1 MAEYHEIGVGKHPP
15 HPAHPPG
22 RLPAVVHHRH
32 AQPAKIELRDIW
44 RTPGGHVRPVV
55 VPAHRVHRRI
65 PGKLVQDLGRAHV
78 PRVQDHIRPPQ
89 VRGHPER
96 ARLPPARRMRIGKD
110 DNPHPAILP
119 DRASGMTATARRT
132 PGQTR
137 RAGAAERYDLRH
149 AAGRAA
155 LPGLRPGWDRPV
167 KAKAPGGPGKLLEP
181 WFAPL
186 ALVNGSAVGLT
197 PILLPL
203 VAAKQGAR
211 HVGLVMG
218 TFNLGAFAAPV
229 TGGVADALHAHRL
242 LATLCA
248 ALSAVSLWLFPF
260 ANSPLQLLL
269 ALVNGAGF
277 AGAVTI
283 ANLMIVE
290 RRPEPEWNQR
300 LGWLE
305 TALSVGEG
313 GALILAAWLSG
324 LGERAGLGIAALI
337 PAAAAPLCIAL
348 LPRSPQRPQP
358 AATADQTEPHAA
370 TADQRGPAPAADQTE
385 PHAATAD
392 QTEPQAAA
400 ADQTEPHAAAADQR
414 GPAPAADQTGPQ
426 AATADQTEP
435 HAATADQTEPHAATA
450 DQRGPAPAADQTG
463 PHAAAADQTG
473 PHAATADQRG
483 PAPAA
488 QSALR
493 RTASVHRLRNAGHT
507 GEWGPVSP
515 SGLPHVPGTRKPLL
529 AIGKGLGLLHG
540 GFGWMLAAWIPAY
553 AGSAIVFALY
563 PVLFQH
569 AFHVKPQTSSLAFAI
584 IVFVSLPLF
593 IVAGRV
599 SQRRGPRAV
608 MAGGLGARVVL
619 LAILAILA
627 ASGSIPAAAPL
638 AVFGGILFAWSF
650 LSVASPGLTGQFVPQ
665 AEGEAQ
671 GVLNAAS
678 GVAGFAGAVIGGAVA
693 SAAGYPA
700 ALTLGAAATAL
711 GLLIF
716 TVKFLRPRKST

>member
-1 MAEYHEIGVGKHPP
+1 M
-15 HPAHPPG
+15 
-22 RLPAVVHHRH
+22 
-32 AQPAKIELRDIW
+32 
-44 RTPGGHVRPVV
+44 
-55 VPAHRVHRRI
+55 
-65 PGKLVQDLGRAHV
+65 
-78 PRVQDHIRPPQ
+78 
-89 VRGHPER
+89 
-96 ARLPPARRMRIGKD
+96 
-110 DNPHPAILP
+110 
-119 DRASGMTATARRT
+119 
-132 PGQTR
+132 
-137 RAGAAERYDLRH
+137 
-149 AAGRAA
+149 
-155 LPGLRPGWDRPV
+155 

-203 VAAKQGAR
+203 VAAKQGAG

-305 TALSVGEG
+305 TALSVGQG

-337 PAAAAPLCIAL
+337 PAAAVPLCIAL
-348 LPRSPQRPQP
+348 LPRSPTRPQP
-358 AATADQTEPHAA
+358 AATADQTGPHTA
-370 TADQRGPAPAADQTE
+370 TADQP
-385 PHAATAD
+385 
-392 QTEPQAAA
+392 
-400 ADQTEPHAAAADQR
+400 
-414 GPAPAADQTGPQ
+414 GPAPAADQTGLDAAVAGHTGSDAGLAQAVPAAQ
-426 AATADQTEP
+426 RATPAPEAATGGIPGKPD
-435 HAATADQTEPHAATA
+435 
-450 DQRGPAPAADQTG
+450 
-463 PHAAAADQTG
+463 
-473 PHAATADQRG
+473 
-483 PAPAA
+483 PAA

-529 AIGKGLGLLHG
+529 AIGKSLGLLHG

-608 MAGGLGARVVL
+608 MAGGLAARVVL

-627 ASGSIPAAAPL
+627 AAGSIPAAAPL

>member
-1 MAEYHEIGVGKHPP
+1 M
-15 HPAHPPG
+15 
-22 RLPAVVHHRH
+22 
-32 AQPAKIELRDIW
+32 
-44 RTPGGHVRPVV
+44 
-55 VPAHRVHRRI
+55 
-65 PGKLVQDLGRAHV
+65 
-78 PRVQDHIRPPQ
+78 
-89 VRGHPER
+89 
-96 ARLPPARRMRIGKD
+96 
-110 DNPHPAILP
+110 
-119 DRASGMTATARRT
+119 
-132 PGQTR
+132 
-137 RAGAAERYDLRH
+137 
-149 AAGRAA
+149 
-155 LPGLRPGWDRPV
+155 
-167 KAKAPGGPGKLLEP
+167 KAKALGGAGRLVEP
-181 WFAPL
+181 WFTPF

-203 VAAKQGAR
+203 VAAKQGAG

-218 TFNLGAFAAPV
+218 AFNLGAFAAPI
-229 TGGVADALHAHRL
+229 TGGVADALRAHRL

-305 TALSVGEG
+305 TALSVGQG
-313 GALILAAWLSG
+313 AALILAAWLSG
-324 LGERAGLGIAALI
+324 LGERTGLGIAALI
-337 PAAAAPLCIAL
+337 PAAAVPLCLVL
-348 LPRSPQRPQP
+348 LPRPPRRPHP
-358 AATADQTEPHAA
+358 AAAA
-370 TADQRGPAPAADQTE
+370 TPAADHPGPAAGMAQAAPAAQRAAPAPAAATGGIPAGAGHHTE
-385 PHAATAD
+385 T
-392 QTEPQAAA
+392 
-400 ADQTEPHAAAADQR
+400 
-414 GPAPAADQTGPQ
+414 
-426 AATADQTEP
+426 
-435 HAATADQTEPHAATA
+435 
-450 DQRGPAPAADQTG
+450 
-463 PHAAAADQTG
+463 
-473 PHAATADQRG
+473 
-483 PAPAA
+483 
-488 QSALR
+488 ALR
-493 RTASVHRLRNAGHT
+493 HTASAHRLRNAGHT

-529 AIGKGLGLLHG
+529 ALKKGLGLLHG

-569 AFHVKPQTSSLAFAI
+569 AFHVKPQASSLAFAI

-593 IVAGRV
+593 IAAGRV

-619 LAILAILA
+619 LAILAALA
-627 ASGSIPAAAPL
+627 AAGSIPAAVPL
-638 AVFGGILFAWSF
+638 ATFGGILFAWSF
-650 LSVASPGLTGQFVPQ
+650 LSVASPGLTGQLVPQ

-716 TVKFLRPRKST
+716 MIKLLRPRGTST

>member
-32 AQPAKIELRDIW
+32 AQPAKIELRDIR

-89 VRGHPER
+89 VRGHPGR

-203 VAAKQGAR
+203 VAAKQGAG

-305 TALSVGEG
+305 TALSVGQG

-337 PAAAAPLCIAL
+337 PAAAVPLCIAL
-348 LPRSPQRPQP
+348 LPRSPTRPQP
-358 AATADQTEPHAA
+358 AATADQTGPHTA
-370 TADQRGPAPAADQTE
+370 TADQPGPAPAADQTE

-392 QTEPQAAA
+392 QP
-400 ADQTEPHAAAADQR
+400 
-414 GPAPAADQTGPQ
+414 G
-426 AATADQTEP
+426 
-435 HAATADQTEPHAATA
+435 PHAATA

-463 PHAAAADQTG
+463 LDAAVAGHTG
-473 PHAATADQRG
+473 PDAGLAQAVPAAQRATPAPEAATGGIPGKPD
-483 PAPAA
+483 PAA

-507 GEWGPVSP
+507 GEWG
-515 SGLPHVPGTRKPLL
+515 
-529 AIGKGLGLLHG
+529 
-540 GFGWMLAAWIPAY
+540 
-553 AGSAIVFALY
+553 
-563 PVLFQH
+563 
-569 AFHVKPQTSSLAFAI
+569 
-584 IVFVSLPLF
+584 
-593 IVAGRV
+593 
-599 SQRRGPRAV
+599 
-608 MAGGLGARVVL
+608 
-619 LAILAILA
+619 
-627 ASGSIPAAAPL
+627 
-638 AVFGGILFAWSF
+638 
-650 LSVASPGLTGQFVPQ
+650 
-665 AEGEAQ
+665 
-671 GVLNAAS
+671 
-678 GVAGFAGAVIGGAVA
+678 
-693 SAAGYPA
+693 
-700 ALTLGAAATAL
+700 
-711 GLLIF
+711 
-716 TVKFLRPRKST
+716 